1 METRIKYNPDKFS
14 STTGAITGYPGPSNS
29 KQALK
34 SNSGPNLYK
43 KGGIKK
49 RKYTRSKY
57 SRRKYNKRRSRR
69 LRKRRCS

>member
-1 METRIKYNPDKFS
+1 MDSRLKYNPDKYS

-29 KQALK
+29 KLALK
-34 SNSGPNLYK
+34 SYPGPNLYK
-43 KGGIKK
+43 KGGFKK

-69 LRKRRCS
+69 LRKRRRS